1 MAILQKLKDRAIRA
15 GLEPWLRPLSERL
28 VGRHLDRDDVAAF
41 AIIAGLGRDAVCVDI
56 GCHKGKFLDAMR
68 RAAPEGRFFAFEPIP
83 YLFDLLK
90 GKYRSDERV
99 RLFNYALSS
108 KDGAASFFVDE
119 RDMGLSG
126 LSERRE
132 RLGDDPMTKVETI
145 VRTLDGVLG
154 DMPVDFIKI
163 DVEGAEFDVLQGA
176 AAILKR
182 SRPRVLFE
190 FGLGGAE
197 YFGVDADRMFGFFD
211 ALGYD
216 LFALQDV
223 SREGRLTEAAFRVA
237 FQTNAAYNFLAAP
250 RG

>member
-83 YLFDLLK
+83 YLYDLLK
-90 GKYRSDERV
+90 GKYRSDGRV

-108 KDGAASFFVDE
+108 EDGAASFFVDE

-132 RLGDDPMTKVETI
+132 WLGDDPLTKVEATL
-145 VRTLDGVLG
+145 RTLDGVVG
-154 DMPVDFIKI
+154 DIRIDFIKI
-163 DVEGAEFDVLQGA
+163 DVEGAEFDVLRGA
-176 AAILKR
+176 ARILER
-182 SRPRVLFE
+182 WRPRVLFE

-197 YFGVDADRMFGFFD
+197 YFGVDADRMFRFFD

-216 LFALQDV
+216 LFALPDV
-223 SREGRLTEAAFRVA
+223 IGEARLTETAFRVA
-237 FQTNAAYNFLAAP
+237 FETNAAYNFLAAP